1 MCKEDFIIFNV
12 TNRGSN
18 VFVTKTNE
26 EFAVNIPSELRTK
39 NSKSIKVEVIQG
51 NICFVSSED
60 TKVLR
65 ELGVK
70 CNLCTGFSTEVAGS
84 FNTTNMNKLFTTD
97 IEPYLCTSSIPN
109 ARKHS
114 TSINSNSSFMIS
126 QLPEKLIFSRYKVFA
141 DGINDISVP
150 FAINNYIS
158 FTLKLTY
165 YMD

>member
-18 VFVTKTNE
+18 VFQTKANE
-26 EFAVNIPSELRTK
+26 EYAVNIPSELRTK

-51 NICFVSSED
+51 NICFISSEA
-60 TKVLR
+60 TKNFR
-65 ELGVK
+65 ELGIK
-70 CNLCTGFSTEVAGS
+70 CNLCTGFSTEVLDS

-97 IEPYLCTSSIPN
+97 IEPYLSMDTLTN
-109 ARKHS
+109 GRRHS

-126 QLPEKLIFSRYKVFA
+126 QLPEKLIFSRYRVVN
-141 DGINDISVP
+141 GGQNDIAVPSV
-150 FAINNYIS
+150 ADTYIS

>member
-18 VFVTKTNE
+18 VFPTKTNE
-26 EFAVNIPSELRTK
+26 EYAVNIPSELRTK

-51 NICFVSSED
+51 NICFVSDSD

-70 CNLCTGFSTEVAGS
+70 CNICTGFSTEVLGS

-97 IEPYLCTSSIPN
+97 IEPYLCSSSIPN
-109 ARKHS
+109 GRRHS

>member
-18 VFVTKTNE
+18 VFQTKTNE
-26 EFAVNIPSELRTK
+26 EYAVNIPSELRTK

-51 NICFVSSED
+51 NICFTSSED
-60 TKVLR
+60 TKLLR

-126 QLPEKLIFSRYKVFA
+126 QLPEKLIFSRYHVNGA
-141 DGINDISVP
+141 GNDNISKP
-150 FAINNYIS
+150 FVALSYIS